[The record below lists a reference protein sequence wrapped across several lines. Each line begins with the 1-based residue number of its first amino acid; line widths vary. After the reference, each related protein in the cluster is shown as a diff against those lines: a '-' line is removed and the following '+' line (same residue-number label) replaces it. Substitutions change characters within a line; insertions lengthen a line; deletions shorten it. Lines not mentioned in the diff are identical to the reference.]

1 MLHSRVLLPLCGR
14 WVISPYL
21 PKVLST
27 HCLIMVVNFI
37 SRFFSFFLFF
47 LFFSSI
53 ITWLIICRPVPA
65 TAALTQFSRWVCA
78 TFYKDTK
85 KLRNNLSQIKTWRKK
100 IKFQTW
106 LTLTVIWRML
116 VTIDCVE
123 RLKKLIL
130 IFRIICSFFFCFFLF
145 LSQQKWTLRYSQVR
159 GHWVNAA
166 RWLAPVRRRQL
177 AEIIGG
183 VSGHRKNSTL
193 RHARAKKKKTILLI

>member
-37 SRFFSFFLFF
+37 SRFFSFFCSFSLFLVILPDWSF
-47 LFFSSI
+47 VDRYQRRQLWRSFRVESVPHSTKTQKNYVI
-53 ITWLIICRPVPA
+53 IYHRSKP
-65 TAALTQFSRWVCA
+65 
-78 TFYKDTK
+78 DE
-85 KLRNNLSQIKTWRKK
+85 KK
-100 IKFQTW
+100 IKSQTW

-130 IFRIICSFFFCFFLF
+130 IFRIIWTFLFFFLF

-183 VSGHRKNSTL
+183 VSGRRKNSTL
-193 RHARAKKKKTILLI
+193 RRARAKKKKTILLI